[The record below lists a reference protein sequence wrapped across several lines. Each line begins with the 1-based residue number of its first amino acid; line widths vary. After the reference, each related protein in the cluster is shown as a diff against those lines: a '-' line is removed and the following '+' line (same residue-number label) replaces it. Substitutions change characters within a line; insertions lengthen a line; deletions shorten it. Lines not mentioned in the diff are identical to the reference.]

1 MKALVAVL
9 LFLVHVSAFLTPP
22 PALTAGHTG
31 RHSLSTGNTRC
42 VQQQKLELYAK
53 KKGRMAKGKIL
64 ENLREEEENDSTAT
78 PAAQED
84 GGSFDKSK
92 LAAEVS
98 TPFRT
103 LRLFIYGAFATS
115 ALIGGLTA
123 CTQLAASVANQPDAL
138 PLSQCLLNVG
148 VDFGV
153 VGVCVYAYNFENKQR
168 QGLVEQK
175 RAERE
180 QAALRKQSVIPEEVT
195 KSRVERLRELQIRL
209 TVSESETKNVPLGVL
224 MQEAKQDVVL
234 VAGGKEMLRD
244 AMLRATVNREIFT
257 ANNLLIVPVQVADPS
272 DPTAAVTDKGF
283 GAKPAY
289 FKQGFV
295 GEPAEEDEWR
305 ALVAEEIRD
314 ADRQGNSKAAK
325 QGVVLVV
332 SRDGKVLRRG
342 LGMPKWDMI
351 RQDLYPNA
359 KVDDM
364 GRRVVD

>member
-1 MKALVAVL
+1 
-9 LFLVHVSAFLTPP
+9 
-22 PALTAGHTG
+22 
-31 RHSLSTGNTRC
+31 
-42 VQQQKLELYAK
+42 
-53 KKGRMAKGKIL
+53 MAKGKIL
-64 ENLREEEENDSTAT
+64 ENLREEEESNSTAT
-78 PAAQED
+78 PAEQD
-84 GGSFDKSK
+84 DRGSFDKSK

-123 CTQLAASVANQPDAL
+123 CTQLAASVANQLDAL

-153 VGVCVYAYNFENKQR
+153 VAVCVYAYNFENKQR

-224 MQEAKQDVVL
+224 MQEAQHGLVLWHLEAKQDVVL

-364 GRRVVD
+364 GRRLVE